1 MVINIGIQGNQPFP
15 LAETSI
21 SRHHAVFQKDDRT
34 GRMTLR
40 DNGSTNGTYILK
52 NGTFQRINGEVQVG
66 METIVRL
73 GAEFTFRIKDLFVSK
88 AQPKPKPKE
97 TIVDISNLRNVYE
110 AYNHNKMSIEAKTSN
125 IMMWRMMSM
134 SLGGIFGVVLSML
147 LPEDLGGDPVVGN
160 IIKVLG
166 TVIAIGIAWL
176 IVDVMN
182 KDLIRRKD
190 QNERYFRKKY
200 CCPKCGY
207 HFGQKLYD
215 NILAEGK
222 CPNRNCMC
230 KYTGK

>member
-1 MVINIGIQGNQPFP
+1 MEINIGIQGNQPFR
-15 LAETSI
+15 LTETSI
-21 SRHHAVFQKDDRT
+21 SRHHAVFRKDDRT

-40 DNGSTNGTYILK
+40 DNGSTNGTYIFV
-52 NGTFQRINGEVQVG
+52 NNRFQRINGETPVT
-66 METIVRL
+66 MDTIVRV
-73 GAEFTFRIKDLFVSK
+73 GAQYTFCIKELFVDKPNPQK
-88 AQPKPKPKE
+88 A
-97 TIVDISNLRNVYE
+97 VDISNLRNVYE
-110 AYNHNKMSIEAKTSN
+110 AYSHNKMAIEAKTGT
-125 IMMWRMMSM
+125 IMMWRMASM
-134 SLGGIFGVVLSML
+134 SLSGIFALIIGML
-147 LPEDLGGDPVVGN
+147 LPEEFGGNATISV
-160 IIKVLG
+160 IIKVVG
-166 TVIAIGIAWL
+166 TILAIAIAWL